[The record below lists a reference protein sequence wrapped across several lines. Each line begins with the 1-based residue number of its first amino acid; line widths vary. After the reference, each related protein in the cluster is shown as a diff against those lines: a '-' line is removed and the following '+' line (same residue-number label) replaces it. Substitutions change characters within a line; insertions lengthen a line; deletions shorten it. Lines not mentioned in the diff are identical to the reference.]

1 MASNDSRPHAAR
13 PIALSDDEAVTLRR
27 VAFGESEL
35 RTLRRADLDR
45 LQELRLIEKSSTGVR
60 LTAHGE
66 EHFKSLPRS
75 VFASGP
81 RSREGLPPEPAPRR
95 QPPAEHP
102 GVRTASG
109 TRKTSAP

>member
-1 MASNDSRPHAAR
+1 MSSNDSRPHAAR

-27 VAFGESEL
+27 VAFGESDL

-45 LQELRLIEKSSTGVR
+45 LRELRLIEKSSTGAR
-60 LTAHGE
+60 LTVHGE
-66 EHFKSLPRS
+66 EHFRALPRS

-81 RSREGLPPEPAPRR
+81 RSREGLPPESAPRR
-95 QPPAEHP
+95 QPAADHP
-102 GVRTASG
+102 GVRAASG

>member
-27 VAFGESEL
+27 VAFGESDL
-35 RTLRRADLDR
+35 RTLRAADLDR
-45 LQELRLIEKSSTGVR
+45 LRELRLIEKSSTGAR
-60 LTAHGE
+60 LTVHGE

-81 RSREGLPPEPAPRR
+81 RTREGLAADQAPRR
-95 QPPAEHP
+95 QPSAEHP
-102 GVRTASG
+102 SVRTASG
-109 TRKTSAP
+109 IRKTSES